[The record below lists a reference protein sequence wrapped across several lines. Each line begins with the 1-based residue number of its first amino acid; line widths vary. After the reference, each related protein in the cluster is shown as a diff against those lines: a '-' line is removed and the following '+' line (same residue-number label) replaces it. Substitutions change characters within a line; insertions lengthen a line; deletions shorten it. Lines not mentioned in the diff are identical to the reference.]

1 MNELRLE
8 RNDHQRCQYRDRRY
22 PWRQRS
28 FIQQLHFNFGGLRL
42 ALLWLPTRDSLTQTE
57 TLTFAAAGGVPEPST
72 WAMMLI
78 GFAGLGFAFRQ
89 SRRKVSFA

>member
-1 MNELRLE
+1 LPKTATGVI
-8 RNDHQRCQYRDRRY
+8 

-28 FIQQLHFNFGGLRL
+28 FIQQLHFNFRWTSPRFTL
-42 ALLWLPTRDSLTQTE
+42 ASNPVLTQTE

-78 GFAGLGFAFRQ
+78 GFAGLGVAFRQ